1 MKPKVKSTAA
11 KLLIVLLGNILYGV
25 TVAVFIEPSGLIT
38 GGVTG
43 IAIALERL
51 TGFSV
56 SIYTFALNLVL
67 FVLGIVFLGREFA
80 ATTAV
85 STVVYPV
92 AMHLTER
99 VLNGRTLTDD
109 IVLCTVLGGLLIGL
123 SVGMVMRVGSSTGGL
138 DIPPLIL
145 QKYMG
150 LPLGITVYLF
160 DFAVLIFQ
168 MFFVRGDAALYGV
181 ILVVIYSV
189 FLEKVIALG
198 QSKLQVTVVSEK
210 ADAIRRAILER
221 LDRGVTM
228 LAGKTGFTGAETELV
243 MSVLSTRELPKIK
256 VLVQQLDPE
265 AFMVI
270 TQVSEVRGRGF
281 SFEKKHLQDR

>member
-99 VLNGRTLTDD
+99 VLTAGHSPT
-109 IVLCTVLGGLLIGL
+109 ISCCAPYWAAC
-123 SVGMVMRVGSSTGGL
+123 SSAFPWAWSCGWA
-138 DIPPLIL
+138 PP
-145 QKYMG
+145 Q
-150 LPLGITVYLF
+150 
-160 DFAVLIFQ
+160 
-168 MFFVRGDAALYGV
+168 AAW
-181 ILVVIYSV
+181 ISH
-189 FLEKVIALG
+189 
-198 QSKLQVTVVSEK
+198 
-210 ADAIRRAILER
+210 R
-221 LDRGVTM
+221 
-228 LAGKTGFTGAETELV
+228 
-243 MSVLSTRELPKIK
+243 
-256 VLVQQLDPE
+256 
-265 AFMVI
+265 
-270 TQVSEVRGRGF
+270 
-281 SFEKKHLQDR
+281 